1 MRVGGKSG
9 ADMGIS
15 LRGSGKLYHCAG
27 ARRTTICTVP
37 DKGPIENTPAHAPL
51 PPMPAYY
58 ADAEGKRRF
67 TRRMFDASAPDYDRV
82 DRLLALGSGTR
93 YRRQALLRHGLA
105 PGMRMLDVAVG
116 TGLVAR
122 GALRIVGDGGR
133 VVGVDPSA
141 GMMAQSS
148 LRGLAL
154 ARGRAEALPFA
165 GHSFDF
171 LCMGY
176 ALRHLADLE
185 AAFREFRRVLRPGG
199 RLLVL
204 EITRPEGRVATALLK
219 AYLDGW
225 LPALARLV
233 ARSRDTPTLY
243 RYYWD
248 TIEACVP
255 PARILATLAA
265 AGFSTVA
272 RGVQLGIFSEYSGR
286 AG

>member
-1 MRVGGKSG
+1 
-9 ADMGIS
+9 
-15 LRGSGKLYHCAG
+15 
-27 ARRTTICTVP
+27 
-37 DKGPIENTPAHAPL
+37 
-51 PPMPAYY
+51 MPEYY

-67 TRRMFDASAPDYDRV
+67 TRRMFDSSAPDYDRV
-82 DRLLALGSGTR
+82 DRLFAFGSGPR
-93 YRRQALLRHGLA
+93 YRREALLRGGLA
-105 PGMRMLDVAVG
+105 PGLRVLDVAVG

-122 GALRIVGDGGR
+122 EALRVVGEGGS

-165 GHSFDF
+165 GQSFDF
-171 LCMGY
+171 LCLGY

-185 AAFREFRRVLRPGG
+185 TVFREFRRVLKPGG

-204 EITRPEGRVATALLK
+204 EITRPEGRVAAAVLK
-219 AYLDGW
+219 AYLHGV
-225 LPALARLV
+225 LPVLARLV
-233 ARSRDTPTLY
+233 ASSKETATLY

-255 PARILATLAA
+255 PGRIMATMVA
-265 AGFSTVA
+265 AGFAGVA
-272 RGVQLGIFSEYSGR
+272 RHVALGVFSEYR
-286 AG
+286 ASAA